1 MADVRKILIEI
12 DAETG
17 NVVGGIS
24 NVNKQLSSLGAT
36 AKVTTKEVS
45 KAARAMQKDMAG
57 SAGVAGAATAEFG
70 RLISDLPFGLMA
82 VTNNI
87 SQLGN
92 MFALLVSS
100 AGGVRKAFGVFLST
114 LMGPAGVLVAFQ
126 ALVAILPKLVEML
139 KGTEAMTEKLTKA
152 QGSAAGELKAV
163 RDALRLNML
172 SFSDASNLI
181 NDLNSKYADL
191 NLSLGENVQL
201 TDDSKDSLDEL
212 IESMEKAARAKAAM
226 TLVSDL
232 YQEQLEQEIF
242 LEKIRNDEL
251 TGFPGWLE
259 NVNQQFLAIGAN
271 PYLGV
276 LAPFFDD
283 GEGKELR
290 VQLLEKGLDGTKQKI
305 EDILSI
311 VGEEGLIET
320 LFEGKNGDKGR
331 QAYFMLTP
339 EEQKYF
345 ETLKD
350 LQREVQDEEFN
361 LRERNLQSQLSNID
375 EIGDARVEKT
385 REIMTSLYNL
395 EVERLK
401 EEKRRELENVFDPE
415 LRKQIIKKYDLMFAQ
430 VAVNFRDKLSNVLIE
445 PIDVKLKPAVTGED
459 LIEGTETFAQKWAR
473 TQVNAS
479 ADAAEDEL
487 QKRQESAGERN
498 MFVDLFGI
506 SQEKFDTAAKQ
517 VQEGLNAAFDLIDAG
532 FERELALEE
541 RKTIALND
549 QLKAR
554 LANEKLTAEQRDAIN
569 QEIARNDAELVEKQ
583 NEIEKKRFN
592 LNKAQAVSNAIVNTA
607 LGVSQALSTANIPLA
622 TFIGALGAAQVAT
635 IMAQTFVPKAM
646 PTPNLTA
653 QGSTTEG
660 GISPSFNVVGTSQLD
675 QLSSAVEMAMSKYP
689 IKSYVVSSDVTT
701 AQQLD
706 RSIIQGASI

>member
-181 NDLNSKYADL
+181 NDLNSKYTDL

-251 TGFPGWLE
+251 TGFSGWLE

-290 VQLLEKGLDGTKQKI
+290 VQLLEKGLNGTKQQI
-305 EDILSI
+305 EDILKI

-401 EEKRRELENVFDPE
+401 EDKRRELENVFDPE

-430 VAVNFRDKLSNVLIE
+430 VAVNFRDKLSDVLIE

-473 TQVNAS
+473 GQVNAA
-479 ADAAEDEL
+479 ADAASDEL
-487 QKRQESAGERN
+487 QKRQESLGEEDWFTN
-498 MFVDLFGI
+498 TFGF
-506 SQEKFDTAAKQ
+506 SKEQFERTAKG

-554 LANEKLTAEQRDAIN
+554 LANEKLTAEQRDSIN
-569 QEIARNDAELVEKQ
+569 QEIARNEAELIEKQ

-592 LNKAQAVSNAIVNTA
+592 LNKAQAVSNAVVNTA
-607 LGVSQALSTANIPLA
+607 VAVSKVLPNFPLA
-622 TFIGALGAAQVAT
+622 AAVGALGAAQVAT

-646 PTPNLTA
+646 PTPNLSA
-653 QGSTTEG
+653 QGTTAEG
-660 GISPSFNVVGTSQLD
+660 GVSPAFNVVGASQLD
-675 QLSSAVEMAMSKYP
+675 QLSAAVEMAMSKYP

-706 RSIIQGASI
+706 RSIIQGATI

>member
-45 KAARAMQKDMAG
+45 KAAKAMQKDMAG

-139 KGTEAMTEKLTKA
+139 KGTEAVTEKLTKA

-181 NDLNSKYADL
+181 NDLNGKYKDL
-191 NLSLGENVQL
+191 NLSLGDNVQL
-201 TDDSKDSLDEL
+201 TDDSKDSLDDL

-276 LAPFFDD
+276 LAPFFDE

-305 EDILSI
+305 EDILKI

-320 LFEGKNGDKGR
+320 LFEGQKGKDGR
-331 QAYFMLTP
+331 EAYFMLTP

-361 LRERNLQSQLSNID
+361 LRERNFQSQLNNID

-385 REIMTSLYNL
+385 REIMTSLYEL
-395 EVERLK
+395 EIERL
-401 EEKRRELENVFDPE
+401 EEQKRRELENVFDPE
-415 LRKQIIKKYDLMFAQ
+415 LRKQIIKKYDLMFSQ
-430 VAVNFRDKLSNVLIE
+430 VAVNFRDKLGDVLIE

-473 TQVNAS
+473 GQVNAS

-487 QKRQESAGERN
+487 QKRQESTGERN
-498 MFVDLFGI
+498 IFVDMFGI
-506 SQEKFDTAAKQ
+506 SQEKFEETAKQ
-517 VQEGLNAAFDLIDAG
+517 VQQGLNATFDLIDAQ

-541 RKTIALND
+541 TKTIALND
-549 QLKAR
+549 QLRER
-554 LANEKLTAEQRDAIN
+554 LRNEQLTAEARDAIN
-569 QEIARNDAELVEKQ
+569 QEIAKNDAELVEKQ
-583 NEIEKKRFN
+583 NAIEKKRFQ
-592 LNKAQAVSNAIVNTA
+592 LNKAQGVANAIVNTA

-635 IMAQTFVPKAM
+635 IMAQTFTPKAM
-646 PTPNLTA
+646 PSPNLTA
-653 QGSTTEG
+653 QGAGGEG
-660 GISPSFNVVGTSQLD
+660 GLAPSFNVVGATAQN
-675 QLSSAVEMAMSKYP
+675 QIAAAVSAAIRETPVR
-689 IKSYVVSSDVTT
+689 SYVVSSDVTT

-706 RSIIQGASI
+706 RNIIQGATI

>member
-361 LRERNLQSQLSNID
+361 LRERNLQSQLSNIE

-401 EEKRRELENVFDPE
+401 EDKRRELENVFDPE

-430 VAVNFRDKLSNVLIE
+430 VAVNFRDKLSDVLIE

-473 TQVNAS
+473 GQVNAA
-479 ADAAEDEL
+479 ADAASDEL
-487 QKRQESAGERN
+487 QKRQESLGEEDWFTN
-498 MFVDLFGI
+498 TFGF
-506 SQEKFDTAAKQ
+506 SKEQFERTAKG

-554 LANEKLTAEQRDAIN
+554 LANEKLTAEQRDSIN
-569 QEIARNDAELVEKQ
+569 QEIARNEAELIEKQ

-592 LNKAQAVSNAIVNTA
+592 LNKAQAVSNAVVNTA
-607 LGVSQALSTANIPLA
+607 VAVSEVLPNFPLA
-622 TFIGALGAAQVAT
+622 AAVGALGAAQVAT

-653 QGSTTEG
+653 QGSGAEG
-660 GISPSFNVVGTSQLD
+660 AVSPAFNVVGASQLD
-675 QLSSAVEMAMSKYP
+675 QLSTAVEMAMSKYP

-706 RSIIQGASI
+706 RSIIQGATI

>member
-12 DAETG
+12 DADTG
-17 NVVGGIS
+17 NVVGGIGQ
-24 NVNKQLSSLGAT
+24 VNKQLDALGAKSKLAT
-36 AKVTTKEVS
+36 REVS
-45 KAARAMQKDMAG
+45 KAAKAMQKDMAG

-100 AGGVRKAFGVFLST
+100 AGGVRKAFNVFLST

-139 KGTEAMTEKLTKA
+139 KGTEAMTEKLNKA
-152 QGSAAGELKAV
+152 QGAAAGELKAV

-181 NDLNSKYADL
+181 NDLNSKYSDL

-212 IESMEKAARAKAAM
+212 IESMEKAARVKAAM

-259 NVNQQFLAIGAN
+259 NVNQQFFAIGAN

-276 LAPFFDD
+276 LAPFFDE

-290 VQLLEKGLDGTKQKI
+290 VQLLEKGLNGTKQQI
-305 EDILSI
+305 EDILKI

-320 LFEGKNGDKGR
+320 LFEGKKGKDGR

-345 ETLKD
+345 ETLKE

-361 LRERNLQSQLSNID
+361 LRERNLQSQLNNIED
-375 EIGDARVEKT
+375 IGDARVEKT

-395 EVERLK
+395 EIERL
-401 EEKRRELENVFDPE
+401 EEQKRRELENVFDPE
-415 LRKQIIKKYDLMFAQ
+415 LRKQIIKKYDLMFNQ
-430 VAVNFRDKLSNVLIE
+430 VAVNFRDKLSDVLIE

-473 TQVNAS
+473 GQVNAV
-479 ADAAEDEL
+479 ADAASEEL
-487 QKRQESAGERN
+487 QQRVDSEGERN
-498 MFVDLFGI
+498 IFVDMFGI
-506 SQEKFDTAAKQ
+506 SQEKFEETAKQ
-517 VQEGLNAAFDLIDAG
+517 VQQGLNATFDLIDAQ
-532 FERELALEE
+532 FERELALDE

-549 QLKAR
+549 QLRER
-554 LANEKLTAEQRDAIN
+554 LRNEELTAEARDKIN
-569 QEIARNDAELVEKQ
+569 QEIAKNDAELVEKE
-583 NEIEKKRFN
+583 NEIEKKRFQ
-592 LNKAQAVSNAIVNTA
+592 LNKAQGVANAIVNTA

-635 IMAQTFVPKAM
+635 IMAQTFTPKAM
-646 PTPNLTA
+646 PSPNLSA
-653 QGSTTEG
+653 QGTGAEG
-660 GISPSFNVVGTSQLD
+660 GLSPAFNVVGASQID
-675 QLSSAVEMAMSKYP
+675 QLSAAVEMAMSKQP

-701 AQQLD
+701 AQQLE
-706 RSIIQGASI
+706 RNIVQGASI

>member
-45 KAARAMQKDMAG
+45 KAAKAMQKDMAG

-139 KGTEAMTEKLTKA
+139 KGTEAMTEKLNKA

-163 RDALRLNML
+163 RDALRLNMI

-181 NDLNSKYADL
+181 NDLNSKYTDL

-201 TDDSKDSLDEL
+201 TDESKDSLDEL

-276 LAPFFDD
+276 LAPFFDE

-290 VQLLEKGLDGTKQKI
+290 VQLLEKGLNGTKQQI
-305 EDILSI
+305 EDILKL

-320 LFEGKNGDKGR
+320 LFEGKNGKKGR
-331 QAYFMLTP
+331 EAYFMLTP

-401 EEKRRELENVFDPE
+401 EEKRRELENVFDPQ

-430 VAVNFRDKLSNVLIE
+430 VAVNFRDKLSDVLIE

-569 QEIARNDAELVEKQ
+569 QEIARNDAELVKKQ
-583 NEIEKKRFN
+583 NEVEKKRFQ

-653 QGSTTEG
+653 QGSAAEG
-660 GISPSFNVVGTSQLD
+660 GISPSFNVVGASQLD
-675 QLSSAVEMAMSKYP
+675 QLSAAVEMAMSKYP

-701 AQQLD
+701 AQQLE
-706 RSIIQGASI
+706 RNIVQGASI